1 MQKVYKIKSI
11 LGIFLIFGIIVFANP
26 LHANAHADFSEI
38 AAKYADSVVNISSKQ
53 SVKRSDPFD
62 GLNPEDIP
70 DVFRDWYEK
79 NKNSQQPESASSL
92 GSGFVI
98 DKEGIIIT
106 NAHVILDANEI
117 NVIFSNGVILP
128 AELLGKD
135 TKTDIAVL
143 RVEPS
148 EGQNLVALE
157 FGDSDELQVGQWVM
171 AIGNPFGLGGT
182 VTAGIVSAKNRD
194 IRSGPYDNFIQTDA
208 AINRGNSGGPLFNTN
223 GKVVGINSA
232 IISTTGGSVGIG
244 FAIPSKTA
252 TPVIEQLI
260 EYGETRRGW
269 LGVRIQEV
277 TEDIASSLGMNDAS
291 GALVVSVDDNGPAKQ
306 AGIKSGDIILKFNG
320 VAIDTMR
327 ELPRV
332 VAETKI
338 GTRAEVEIWRKNKSI
353 NKSVVIER
361 LNEGSLVPVES
372 SDDKDNTDLDNTS
385 ILNLGF
391 SLSNV
396 SKELSAKYDFAPE
409 QKGLVVTQIDNQ
421 SDAFKRGLQEG
432 DVINVINEQDLYSVN
447 QFIRIIDKYKKA
459 DKNLLLIKVVRGK
472 NMIRVFPIDISID

>member
-1 MQKVYKIKSI
+1 MQKSYNINSI
-11 LGIFLIFGIIVFANP
+11 LGIIFVIGAIVFANP
-26 LHANAHADFSEI
+26 VHANTYPDFSEI

-53 SVKRSDPFD
+53 SVKSSDPFD

-98 DKEGIIIT
+98 DEEGIIIT

-117 NVIFSNGVILP
+117 DVLFTDGTVLT
-128 AELLGKD
+128 AELVGKD

-143 RVEPS
+143 RVEPAES
-148 EGQNLVALE
+148 QNLVALE

-252 TPVIEQLI
+252 TSVIEKLI

-277 TEDIASSLGMNDAS
+277 SEDIASSLGMESAS
-291 GALVVSVDDNGPAKQ
+291 GALVVSIDDDGPAKQ
-306 AGIKSGDIILKFNG
+306 AGIKSGDIILTFNG
-320 VAIDTMR
+320 VNIDTMR

-332 VAETKI
+332 VAETKV
-338 GTRAEVEIWRKNKSI
+338 GTKVEVEIWRKNKAI
-353 NKSVVIER
+353 KKNVVIER
-361 LNEGSLVPVES
+361 LNEGVVVQQPLVEE
-372 SDDKDNTDLDNTS
+372 DKDDVDNTS

-391 SLSNV
+391 SLSNINE
-396 SKELSAKYDFAPE
+396 ELSAKYDFSPD
-409 QKGLVVTQIDNQ
+409 QKGLVVTEIDPQ

-459 DKNLLLIKVVRGK
+459 NKNLLLIKVVRGK
-472 NMIRVFPIDISID
+472 NMIRVFPIDISVD

>member
-1 MQKVYKIKSI
+1 MQKSYNINSI
-11 LGIFLIFGIIVFANP
+11 LGIIFVIGAIVFANP
-26 LHANAHADFSEI
+26 VHANTYPDFSEI

-53 SVKRSDPFD
+53 SVKSSDPFD

-98 DKEGIIIT
+98 DEEGIIIT

-117 NVIFSNGVILP
+117 DVLFTDGTVLT
-128 AELLGKD
+128 AELVGKD

-143 RVEPS
+143 RVEPAES
-148 EGQNLVALE
+148 QNLVALE

-252 TPVIEQLI
+252 TSVIEQLI

-277 TEDIASSLGMNDAS
+277 SEDIASSLGMESAS
-291 GALVVSVDDNGPAKQ
+291 GALVVSIDDDGPAKQ
-306 AGIKSGDIILKFNG
+306 AGIKSGDIILTFNG
-320 VAIDTMR
+320 VNIDTMR

-332 VAETKI
+332 VAETKV
-338 GTRAEVEIWRKNKSI
+338 GSKVEVEIWRKNKAI
-353 NKSVVIER
+353 KKNVVIER
-361 LNEGSLVPVES
+361 LNEGVVVQQPLVEE
-372 SDDKDNTDLDNTS
+372 DKDDVDNTS

-391 SLSNV
+391 SLSNINE
-396 SKELSAKYDFAPE
+396 ELSAKYDFSPD
-409 QKGLVVTQIDNQ
+409 QKGLVVTEIDPQ

-459 DKNLLLIKVVRGK
+459 NKNLLLIKVVRGK
-472 NMIRVFPIDISID
+472 NMIRVFPIDISVD

>member
-1 MQKVYKIKSI
+1 MQKSYNINSI
-11 LGIFLIFGIIVFANP
+11 LGIIFVIGAIVFANP
-26 LHANAHADFSEI
+26 VHANTYPDFSEI

-53 SVKRSDPFD
+53 SVKSSDPFD

-98 DKEGIIIT
+98 DEEGIIIT

-117 NVIFSNGVILP
+117 DVLFTDGTVLT
-128 AELLGKD
+128 AELVGKD

-143 RVEPS
+143 RVEPAES
-148 EGQNLVALE
+148 QNLVALE

-252 TPVIEQLI
+252 TSVIEQLI

-277 TEDIASSLGMNDAS
+277 SEDIASSLGMESAS
-291 GALVVSVDDNGPAKQ
+291 GALVVSIDDDGPAKQ
-306 AGIKSGDIILKFNG
+306 AGIKSGDIILTFNG
-320 VAIDTMR
+320 VNIDTMR

-332 VAETKI
+332 VAETKV
-338 GTRAEVEIWRKNKSI
+338 GTKVEVEIWRKNKAI
-353 NKSVVIER
+353 KKNVVIER
-361 LNEGSLVPVES
+361 LNEGVVVQQPLVEE
-372 SDDKDNTDLDNTS
+372 DKDDVDNTS

-391 SLSNV
+391 SLSNINE
-396 SKELSAKYDFAPE
+396 ELSAKYDFSPD
-409 QKGLVVTQIDNQ
+409 QKGLVVTEIDPQ

-432 DVINVINEQDLYSVN
+432 DVINVINELDLYSVN

-459 DKNLLLIKVVRGK
+459 NKNLLLIKVVRGK
-472 NMIRVFPIDISID
+472 NMIRVFPIDISVD